1 MNRLSTSVLI
11 TYLLG
16 QSSKYISHWLSNCVT
31 IFRIGMFPEIM
42 NVPFQVPLDVP
53 LSDLF
58 LSNSLLF
65 PLQFSEELQ
74 TSDQIFTKPPR
85 IRIMVQ
91 SVWDQYG
98 KIGFPTELMWFFP
111 LKFARI
117 VFFFFWVCSFYDL
130 VVYSSSPRFAGV
142 SHQASW
148 CSILLPVN
156 TPWKFDELEN
166 VSVTYC

>member
-16 QSSKYISHWLSNCVT
+16 QSSKYSPHWLSNCVT

-74 TSDQIFTKPPR
+74 TSGQIFTKPPR

-98 KIGFPTELMWFFP
+98 KIGFPTELKCGTTNCANCDLDLSSNVTQ
-111 LKFARI
+111 LKRPTLI
-117 VFFFFWVCSFYDL
+117 CCGKPQNSWV
-130 VVYSSSPRFAGV
+130 P
-142 SHQASW
+142 
-148 CSILLPVN
+148 
-156 TPWKFDELEN
+156 
-166 VSVTYC
+166 SV

>member
-1 MNRLSTSVLI
+1 
-11 TYLLG
+11 
-16 QSSKYISHWLSNCVT
+16 
-31 IFRIGMFPEIM
+31 MFPEIM

-74 TSDQIFTKPPR
+74 TSGQIFTKPPR

-98 KIGFPTELMWFFP
+98 KIGFPTELTWD
-111 LKFARI
+111 
-117 VFFFFWVCSFYDL
+117 V
-130 VVYSSSPRFAGV
+130 
-142 SHQASW
+142 
-148 CSILLPVN
+148 
-156 TPWKFDELEN
+156 
-166 VSVTYC
+166 